1 MTLMKRV
8 TSSVLK
14 KAGCR
19 DMLLLAA
26 ALTFAPYGSA
36 NAATDLFHVMAS
48 EAPAYPA
55 LAIGREPLYG
65 ESFTHF
71 PWANPDAPKGCRL
84 TESARG
90 SFDSL
95 NPWIVKGR
103 SPTPIHG
110 VLYDSLLAGSPD
122 EDMVAYGLIAN
133 RVEVFEDGRRV
144 VFHIDPRAVFHD
156 GHPVTASDVLF
167 SAQAFEKNARPFWQ
181 LMLKR
186 LEVRALDERTV
197 ELRLPADMEKTAILE
212 FAEMPVIPE
221 HYWRQHDFGA
231 TTLDPFLGG
240 GPYKI
245 GKVDA
250 GRRVILSRVENYW
263 ARDLPVNKGRFNF
276 DELAYE
282 YFFDEISGFQAF
294 LAGDIDKFV
303 DGNAR
308 RWQTMYD
315 TQAVR
320 DGRIKRYL
328 VEAWWPLGMNGFFFN
343 LRDPRFADIR
353 VRQALSLLFD
363 FEWPNKN
370 VFHGAYNRTESY
382 FQNSEFAA
390 TQPPMKKE
398 KALMERWRDDLPEE
412 AFEEA
417 WKAPVTDG
425 SGRDRENFRRALDLF
440 AEAGWPY
447 TNGAIRNRDTG
458 EVLSFRILTNSQSQE
473 AVLNPFFNNLKRAG
487 VDAGLE
493 VLDNSAYEARLRER
507 RFDIAYRFYIPPVS
521 PGEEQLRMWG
531 SPAVQRD
538 GVENLI
544 GLDSPMVDEFAEKL
558 SETRTLD
565 DKRLY
570 ARLLDRALQW
580 GVYVIPSFYD
590 PHAMG
595 RIAYWDR
602 FAMPATRPKSG
613 TGAETWWCKAA
624 EQKAASYPVENDRF

>member
-1 MTLMKRV
+1 MNEMTGMNKR
-8 TSSVLK
+8 L
-14 KAGCR
+14 AI
-19 DMLLLAA
+19 LAA
-26 ALTFAPYGSA
+26 VLALWPWG
-36 NAATDLFHVMAS
+36 AAGAAEELFHVMAS
-48 EAPAYPA
+48 EAPAYPSIS
-55 LAIGREPLYG
+55 IGREPLYTEG
-65 ESFTHF
+65 FNHF
-71 PWANPDAPKGCRL
+71 PWVNPDAPKGCRL
-84 TESARG
+84 TESVRG

-110 VLYDSLLAGSPD
+110 VLYDSLLTGSAD

-133 RVEVFEDGRRV
+133 RVEVFEEGRRV
-144 VFHIDPRAVFHD
+144 VFHIDPRATFHD
-156 GHPVTASDVLF
+156 GHPVTAADVLF
-167 SAQAFEKNARPFWQ
+167 SAEAFEKSARPFWQ
-181 LMLKR
+181 IMLKR
-186 LEVRALDERTV
+186 LDVRALDERTV
-197 ELRLPADMEKTAILE
+197 QLRLPEDMEPTAILE
-212 FAEMPVIPE
+212 FAEMPVLPE
-221 HYWRQHDFGA
+221 HYWREHDFGA
-231 TTLDPFLGG
+231 TTLEPFLGG
-240 GPYKI
+240 GPYRI

-250 GRRVILSRVENYW
+250 GRRVVLERVDDYW

-303 DGNAR
+303 DSNAR

-315 TQAVR
+315 TEAVR
-320 DGRIKRYL
+320 DGRIKRHL

-343 LRDPRFADIR
+343 LRDSRFSDIR

-370 VFHGAYNRTESY
+370 VFHDAYRRTESY

-390 TQPPMKKE
+390 AQPPTKEE
-398 KALMERWRDDLPEE
+398 KALMERWRGELPEE
-412 AFEEA
+412 AFEKA
-417 WKAPVTDG
+417 WQASTTDG

-440 AEAGWPY
+440 AAAGWPY
-447 TNGAIRNRDTG
+447 KDGAIRNEKTG
-458 EVLSFRILTNSQSQE
+458 EVFSFRILTNSQSQE
-473 AVLNPFFNNLKRAG
+473 TVLNPFFNNLKRAG
-487 VDAGLE
+487 IDAGLE
-493 VLDNSAYEARLRER
+493 VIDNSAYEARLRDR
-507 RFDIAYRFYIPPVS
+507 RFDIAYRFYIPPAI

-531 SPAVQRD
+531 SPGVQRD
-538 GVENLI
+538 GTDNLI
-544 GLDSPMVDEFAEKL
+544 GLENPMVDVFAERL
-558 SETRTLD
+558 ADARTLA

-602 FAMPATRPKSG
+602 FAMPARRPKSG

-624 EQKAASYPVENDRF
+624 EPKEAAKPVENERF

>member
-1 MTLMKRV
+1 MIGMNSRNRSRAKTGGR
-8 TSSVLK
+8 
-14 KAGCR
+14 AA
-19 DMLLLAA
+19 LLAA
-26 ALTFAPYGSA
+26 ALAFWPLNTVG
-36 NAATDLFHVMAS
+36 AAEDLFHVTAS
-48 EAPAYPA
+48 EAPAYA
-55 LAIGREPLYG
+55 SFSIGRAPLYG
-65 ESFTHF
+65 EGFDHF
-71 PWANPDAPKGCRL
+71 PWVNPGAPKGCRL
-84 TESARG
+84 TESVRG

-110 VLYDSLLAGSPD
+110 LLYDSLMTGSPD

-133 RVEVFEDGRRV
+133 RVDVFEEGRRV

-156 GHPVTASDVLF
+156 GHPVTAADIVF
-167 SAQAFEKNARPFWQ
+167 SAGVFEKHARPFWQ
-181 LMLKR
+181 IMLKR
-186 LEVRALDERTV
+186 LGVRALDERTV
-197 ELRLPADMEKTAILE
+197 ELRLPDDMEPTAILE

-221 HYWRQHDFGA
+221 HYWRDRDFGA

-240 GPYKI
+240 GPYRI

-250 GRRVILSRVENYW
+250 GRRVILARVDDYW

-303 DGNAR
+303 DSNAR
-308 RWQTMYD
+308 RWETMYD
-315 TQAVR
+315 TDAVR

-328 VEAWWPLGMNGFFFN
+328 VDAWWPLGMNGFFFN

-370 VFHGAYNRTESY
+370 VFHGAYSRTESY

-390 TQPPMKKE
+390 AAPPTEEE
-398 KALMERWRDDLPEE
+398 KALMETWRSELPEE
-412 AFEEA
+412 AFEKAWEA
-417 WKAPVTDG
+417 PATDG

-447 TNGAIRNRDTG
+447 RDGALRNVKTG
-458 EVLSFRILTNSQSQE
+458 EVFSFRILANSQSQE
-473 AVLNPFFNNLKRAG
+473 AVLTPFFNNLKRAG
-487 VDAGLE
+487 IDAGLE
-493 VLDNSAYEARLRER
+493 VIDNAAYEARLRDR
-507 RFDIAYRFYIPPVS
+507 RFDIAYRFYIPPAI
-521 PGEEQLRMWG
+521 PGDEQLRMWG
-531 SPAVQRD
+531 SPDVQRD
-538 GVENLI
+538 GQDNLI
-544 GLDSPMVDEFAEKL
+544 GLESPVVDDFAAKL
-558 SETRTLD
+558 AEARTLD
-565 DKRLY
+565 GKRLY
-570 ARLLDRALQW
+570 ARLLDRTLQW
-580 GVYVIPSFYD
+580 GTYVIPSYHD

-602 FAMPATRPKSG
+602 FALPARRPKSG

-624 EQKAASYPVENDRF
+624 EQKAAAKPAGNGRF